1 MRQVQYMT
9 QLLQQ
14 VIFKKNQNR
23 RQEAKDEI
31 ENALNRLC
39 RTIPKEFSELSPEE
53 TLQIFMLN
61 SNYKADLAMAA
72 AELLIQK
79 GEMLQRVSYSRA
91 QKSFV
96 QALTLLKKA
105 MVEPEAAVPLD
116 IQQKIR
122 AVESH
127 IADADSIR
135 MVNQLVE
142 E

>member
-23 RQEAKDEI
+23 QQEAKDEI

-53 TLQIFMLN
+53 TLQIFMIN
-61 SNYKADLAMAA
+61 SNFKADLAMAA

-79 GEMLQRVSYSRA
+79 GEMLQRASYSRA

-96 QALTLLKKA
+96 QALLLLKKA
-105 MVEPEAAVPLD
+105 MEEPEAAVPID